1 MQPWPRRCCDA
12 CVGSR
17 AFVHPSSN
25 SNPAGNGTRIENFAQ
40 MMQRPDHFAQRLAAK
55 PPGKQDGP
63 HEGGDS
69 SAVGHHG
76 QQHPDHEEAD
86 DGAGDHPRDQ
96 GAHFKHSR
104 EVP

>member
-1 MQPWPRRCCDA
+1 MYTLPPTAIQLEMESDLNILHKDRMQRL
-12 CVGSR
+12 
-17 AFVHPSSN
+17 
-25 SNPAGNGTRIENFAQ
+25 EYFAQ
-40 MMQRPDHFAQRLAAK
+40 KQAAS
-55 PPGKQDGP
+55 PPGQQDGP

-96 GAHFKHSR
+96 GAHLQHSR

>member
-1 MQPWPRRCCDA
+1 
-12 CVGSR
+12 
-17 AFVHPSSN
+17 
-25 SNPAGNGTRIENFAQ
+25 
-40 MMQRPDHFAQRLAAK
+40 MMQRPGHTAQRLAAK

-63 HEGGDS
+63 DERGDS

-96 GAHFKHSR
+96 GAHL
-104 EVP
+104 

>member
-1 MQPWPRRCCDA
+1 MNIFHKDK
-12 CVGSR
+12 
-17 AFVHPSSN
+17 
-25 SNPAGNGTRIENFAQ
+25 
-40 MMQRPDHFAQRLAAK
+40 AAK

-63 HEGGDS
+63 DERGDS

-96 GAHFKHSR
+96 GAHLQHSR
-104 EVP
+104 EVPVEDDFGEM